1 MSNKKR
7 TIYRHPV
14 TNKFIS
20 KKEWEELQKEE
31 VKDGT
36 QLTGSDFD
44 VDIEHAKHAKR
55 ANDAKYEE
63 EVKKFMD
70 GIEKEFDELVK
81 TIPSQEEL
89 HPSGWKLFL
98 NKLKFW
104 V

>member
-7 TIYRHPV
+7 TVYRHPV

-20 KKEWEELQKEE
+20 KKEWEELQKEDNTE
-31 VKDGT
+31 I
-36 QLTGSDFD
+36 
-44 VDIEHAKHAKR
+44 IEHAKDAKHAKY
-55 ANDAKYEE
+55 DE
-63 EVKKFMD
+63 EVKKFID

-81 TIPSQEEL
+81 TIPSQEES

>member
-31 VKDGT
+31 IKDGT

-44 VDIEHAKHAKR
+44 VDS
-55 ANDAKYEE
+55 KYKKEI
-63 EVKKFMD
+63 KKFMN

-81 TIPSQEEL
+81 TIPSQEEEP

-104 V
+104 I

>member
-7 TIYRHPV
+7 TVYRHPV

-20 KKEWEELQKEE
+20 KKEWEELQKEDNTE
-31 VKDGT
+31 I
-36 QLTGSDFD
+36 
-44 VDIEHAKHAKR
+44 IEHAKHAK
-55 ANDAKYEE
+55 DAKYDE
-63 EVKKFMD
+63 EVKKFID

>member
-20 KKEWEELQKEE
+20 KREWEELQKEE

-44 VDIEHAKHAKR
+44 VDPVYIE
-55 ANDAKYEE
+55 NT
-63 EVKKFMD
+63 KKFMEE
-70 GIEKEFDELVK
+70 IEREFDELVK
-81 TIPSQEEL
+81 TIPSQEEPQP
-89 HPSGWKLFL
+89 PSGWKLFL
-98 NKLKFW
+98 HKLKFW
-104 V
+104 I